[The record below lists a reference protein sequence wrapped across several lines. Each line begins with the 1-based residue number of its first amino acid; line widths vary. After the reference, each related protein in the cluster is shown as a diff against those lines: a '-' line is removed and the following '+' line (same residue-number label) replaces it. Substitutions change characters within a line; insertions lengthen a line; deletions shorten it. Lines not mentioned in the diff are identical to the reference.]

1 MYWKLYVRGTLVIVN
16 INQSKE
22 IFKLKVVPQLLFSD
36 LKFISHEL
44 LVLFRLAKEVDYYQ
58 IIQCVGLYISQ

>member
-44 LVLFRLAKEVDYYQ
+44 LVLFRLAKEVD
-58 IIQCVGLYISQ
+58 